1 MLQTNM
7 LKAEKSRSHQTG
19 PGYSDDAGSGGI
31 SEIVDFALGLLRR
44 QYLVII
50 ITAVFAITSCI
61 IYLRITPPTYTARV
75 QVLLANPRAQ
85 FVQQQS
91 ILSEPA
97 FDLNQIETQIQLLK
111 SSALAT
117 AVITQ
122 LNLAN
127 DPDFNGSGPSL
138 SSLWR
143 GAPTVNPTPP
153 EQSKAGTPAM
163 LSDAVIAAFQDRLSA
178 NRIGMSSIL
187 EISFN
192 SSNAERAAEIANAVA
207 KAYITEQLNAKFE
220 ANRSATSW
228 LQDRLRDLGD
238 QALDAERAV
247 NQYKSQNNIVSP
259 DGKSID
265 EQQVTELNNRLMAA
279 RAQLTE
285 ASARLNQY
293 EAILRTNP
301 SNLSSMGTLDAVGSD
316 VTNNPIINGLRQQYL
331 ELTRRD
337 NEYSARF
344 GPNHQA
350 VLTLRNRMRELRSSI
365 FEEVRRLAENSRSDL
380 EVAKQRQQQIEK
392 QLAEA
397 VVQSRTTNSAELTIK
412 ELENRAK
419 GLRSLSDMFQ
429 QRYIGSKQQE
439 TFPISETRVIQ
450 PAAPPQSKSKP
461 KSKIVMA
468 LGLIGGIGF
477 GVMLGLFREL
487 MDRVFRTA
495 AQIESELGLSCL
507 ALVPELVVPQSPVRR
522 VKSRPTDGDLG
533 QRTVAK
539 DSAIHRA
546 VIDRP
551 LSRFAEAIRSIK
563 LAIDLNATKTSNQV
577 IGLTSALP
585 NEGKTTIA
593 ASLAQLIGHGGKSVI
608 VVDCD
613 LRNPSL
619 SSSLAPNATAGIIE
633 VTNGSRSIEET
644 VWRDP
649 TTNLA
654 FLPAVRRTDL
664 LHSSELLSTDSMH
677 KLFDRLRASYDYV
690 IVDLPPLTPL
700 VDVRATTQLIDHF
713 ILVVEWGQT
722 KIDVVKHAL
731 HTAPTIHDSLIGT
744 VLNKTDIK
752 AMARYDSYLRDY
764 YNDDHCARYG
774 LSNSG

>member
-7 LKAEKSRSHQTG
+7 LQAEKTRSPQTSA
-19 PGYSDDAGSGGI
+19 GYSDDAGSGGMGELI
-31 SEIVDFALGLLRR
+31 NFALGLLRR

-50 ITAVFAITSCI
+50 LTAVFAITSCI

-117 AVITQ
+117 SVITQ
-122 LNLAN
+122 LNLVN
-127 DPDFNGSGPSL
+127 DPDFSGSGPSL

-143 GAPTVNPTPP
+143 GVRTWNWTPP
-153 EQSKAGTPAM
+153 EQSKAGTPAR

-178 NRIGMSSIL
+178 NRVGMSSIL

-207 KAYITEQLNAKFE
+207 NAYIAEQLNAKFE

-238 QALDAERAV
+238 QALNAERAV
-247 NQYKSQNNIVSP
+247 NQYKSQNNIVSSE
-259 DGKSID
+259 GKSID

-279 RAQLTE
+279 RAQMTE
-285 ASARLNQY
+285 TSARLNQY

-301 SNLSSMGTLDAVGSD
+301 ANLSSMGTLDAVGSD
-316 VTNNPIINGLRQQYL
+316 VSSNPIINGLRQQYL
-331 ELTRRD
+331 ELTRRES
-337 NEYSARF
+337 EYSARF

-350 VLTLRNRMRELRSSI
+350 VLTLRNRMRDLRSSI
-365 FEEVRRLAENSRSDL
+365 FEEVRRLAEISRSEL

-392 QLAEA
+392 QLTEA
-397 VVQSRTTNSAELTIK
+397 VHQSRTTNAAELTIR
-412 ELENRAK
+412 ELDSRAK

-429 QRYIGSKQQE
+429 QRYMGSKQQE

-450 PAAPPQSKSKP
+450 PASPPQSKSKP
-461 KSKIVMA
+461 KSKMVMA
-468 LGLIGGIGF
+468 LGLIGGIGL

-487 MDRVFRTA
+487 MDRVFRTS
-495 AQIESELGLSCL
+495 AQIEAELELPCLS
-507 ALVPELVVPQSPVRR
+507 LVPALVVPKSPMRR
-522 VKSRPTDGDLG
+522 AKSHPTDGDLG
-533 QRTVAK
+533 QRTISR

-577 IGLTSALP
+577 IGITSALP

-608 VVDCD
+608 IVDCD

-619 SSSLAPNATAGIIE
+619 SSSLAPNAAAGIIE
-633 VTNGSRSIEET
+633 VINGVHSIEET

-654 FLPAVRRTDL
+654 FLPAVRRSDL
-664 LHSSELLSTDSMH
+664 LHSSELLSADAMH

-700 VDVRATTQLIDHF
+700 VDVRATTQLVDHF

-764 YNDDHCARYG
+764 YSENHCARYG

>member
-1 MLQTNM
+1 
-7 LKAEKSRSHQTG
+7 
-19 PGYSDDAGSGGI
+19 
-31 SEIVDFALGLLRR
+31 
-44 QYLVII
+44 
-50 ITAVFAITSCI
+50 
-61 IYLRITPPTYTARV
+61 
-75 QVLLANPRAQ
+75 
-85 FVQQQS
+85 
-91 ILSEPA
+91 
-97 FDLNQIETQIQLLK
+97 
-111 SSALAT
+111 
-117 AVITQ
+117 
-122 LNLAN
+122 
-127 DPDFNGSGPSL
+127 
-138 SSLWR
+138 
-143 GAPTVNPTPP
+143 
-153 EQSKAGTPAM
+153 
-163 LSDAVIAAFQDRLSA
+163 
-178 NRIGMSSIL
+178 
-187 EISFN
+187 
-192 SSNAERAAEIANAVA
+192 
-207 KAYITEQLNAKFE
+207 
-220 ANRSATSW
+220 
-228 LQDRLRDLGD
+228 
-238 QALDAERAV
+238 
-247 NQYKSQNNIVSP
+247 
-259 DGKSID
+259 
-265 EQQVTELNNRLMAA
+265 
-279 RAQLTE
+279 
-285 ASARLNQY
+285 
-293 EAILRTNP
+293 
-301 SNLSSMGTLDAVGSD
+301 
-316 VTNNPIINGLRQQYL
+316 
-331 ELTRRD
+331 
-337 NEYSARF
+337 
-344 GPNHQA
+344 
-350 VLTLRNRMRELRSSI
+350 MRELRSSI

-439 TFPISETRVIQ
+439 TFPISETRIIQ

-461 KSKIVMA
+461 KSKMVMA

-619 SSSLAPNATAGIIE
+619 SASLAPNATAGIIE

-713 ILVVEWGQT
+713 SLVVEWGHT

-731 HTAPTIHDSLIGT
+731 HTPPTIHDSLIGA

>member
-7 LKAEKSRSHQTG
+7 SQAEKGRAPQSSA
-19 PGYSDDAGSGGI
+19 GYSDDAGSGGI
-31 SEIVDFALGLLRR
+31 AQIVDLALGLLRR

-50 ITAVFAITSCI
+50 LAAVFAITACI
-61 IYLRITPPTYTARV
+61 VYLRVTPPTYTARV

-91 ILSEPA
+91 ILAEPA
-97 FDLNQIETQIQLLK
+97 FDLTQIETQIQLLK

-117 AVITQ
+117 SVITQ
-122 LNLAN
+122 LDLLS
-127 DPDFNGSGPSL
+127 DPDFTGSGSSL
-138 SSLWR
+138 SSLGRRILSW
-143 GAPTVNPTPP
+143 GPP
-153 EQSKAGTPAM
+153 DQSRSGTPAR
-163 LSDAVIAAFQDRLSA
+163 LSDAVITFQDRLSA

-207 KAYITEQLNAKFE
+207 KAYIAEQLNAKFE

-238 QALDAERAV
+238 QALNAEREV
-247 NQYKSQNNIVSP
+247 SQFKSQNNIISSE
-259 DGKSID
+259 GKSID
-265 EQQVTELNNRLMAA
+265 EQQVTELNNRLMAT
-279 RAQLTE
+279 RAQVTE
-285 ASARLNQY
+285 SSARLNQY
-293 EAILRTNP
+293 EAILRSNP
-301 SNLSSMGTLDAVGSD
+301 ANVSSMGTLDAVGSD
-316 VTNNPIINGLRQQYL
+316 VTSNPIINGLRQQYL
-331 ELTRRD
+331 ELTRRES
-337 NEYSARF
+337 EYSARF

-350 VLTLRNRMRELRSSI
+350 VVTLRNRMRDLRSSI
-365 FEEVRRLAENSRSDL
+365 LDEVRRLAETSRSDM
-380 EVAKQRQQQIEK
+380 EVAKQRQQDIEK
-392 QLAEA
+392 QLTGA
-397 VVQSRTTNSAELTIK
+397 VAQSRTTNAAELTIR
-412 ELENRAK
+412 ELDSRAK
-419 GLRSLSDMFQ
+419 GLRNLSDMFQ
-429 QRYIGSKQQE
+429 QRYMGSKQQE

-450 PAAPPQSKSKP
+450 AASPPHTKSKP

-468 LGLIGGIGF
+468 LGLVGGLGL

-487 MDRVFRTA
+487 MDRVFRTS
-495 AQIESELGLSCL
+495 AQIEAELGLPCL
-507 ALVPELVVPQSPVRR
+507 ALVPEFVVPQSPTRKIR
-522 VKSRPTDGDLG
+522 SRPTDGQPG
-533 QRTVAK
+533 QRTISR

-551 LSRFAEAIRSIK
+551 LSRFAEAIRAIK

-577 IGLTSALP
+577 IGITSALP
-585 NEGKTTIA
+585 NEGKTTIS

-608 VVDCD
+608 IVDCD

-619 SSSLAPNATAGIIE
+619 SSSLAPTAAAGIIE
-633 VTNGSRSIEET
+633 VTNGSQSLEET
-644 VWRDP
+644 IWRDP

-700 VDVRATTQLIDHF
+700 VDVRATTQLVDHF

-752 AMARYDSYLRDY
+752 AMARYDSYLGDY
-764 YNDDHCARYG
+764 YNDDHCTRYG

>member
-1 MLQTNM
+1 M
-7 LKAEKSRSHQTG
+7 AEV
-19 PGYSDDAGSGGI
+19 
-31 SEIVDFALGLLRR
+31 VDFALGLLRR

-50 ITAVFAITSCI
+50 LAAVFAITSCI

-91 ILSEPA
+91 ILAEPA
-97 FDLNQIETQIQLLK
+97 FDLTQIETQIQLLK

-117 AVITQ
+117 SVITQ
-122 LNLAN
+122 LDLLN
-127 DPDFNGSGPSL
+127 DPDFTGSGPSL
-138 SSLWR
+138 TSLWR
-143 GAPTVNPTPP
+143 GVWNWSPQ
-153 EQSKAGTPAM
+153 EQSKAATPAR
-163 LSDAVIAAFQDRLSA
+163 LSDAVIAFQDRLSA

-187 EISFN
+187 EITFN
-192 SSNAERAAEIANAVA
+192 SSNPERAAEIANAAA
-207 KAYITEQLNAKFE
+207 KAYIAEQLNAKFD
-220 ANRSATSW
+220 ANRSATTW

-238 QALDAERAV
+238 QALNAERAV
-247 NQYKSQNNIVSP
+247 NQFKSQNNIVSSE
-259 DGKSID
+259 GKSID
-265 EQQVTELNNRLMAA
+265 ELQVTELNNRLMAA
-279 RAQLTE
+279 RAQVTE

-293 EAILRTNP
+293 EAILRSNP
-301 SNLSSMGTLDAVGSD
+301 ANVSSIGTLDAVGSD
-316 VTNNPIINGLRQQYL
+316 VTSNPIMNGLRQQYL
-331 ELTRRD
+331 ELTRRES
-337 NEYSARF
+337 EYSARF

-350 VLTLRNRMRELRSSI
+350 VVTLRNRMRDLRSSI
-365 FEEVRRLAENSRSDL
+365 LEEVRRLAETSRSDM
-380 EVAKQRQQQIEK
+380 EVGKQRQQDIEK
-392 QLAEA
+392 QLAGA
-397 VVQSRTTNSAELTIK
+397 VAQSRTTTSAELTIR
-412 ELENRAK
+412 ELDSRAK
-419 GLRSLSDMFQ
+419 GLRNLSDMFQ
-429 QRYIGSKQQE
+429 QRYMGSKQQE

-450 PAAPPQSKSKP
+450 AASPPQTKSKP
-461 KSKIVMA
+461 KSKVVMA

-487 MDRVFRTA
+487 MDRLFRTS
-495 AQIESELGLSCL
+495 AQIEAELGLPCL
-507 ALVPELVVPQSPVRR
+507 ALVPELVVPQSHVRR
-522 VKSRPTDGDLG
+522 AKSRSSDGDLG
-533 QRTVAK
+533 QRTIARGT
-539 DSAIHRA
+539 ALHHA
-546 VIDRP
+546 VVDRP

-577 IGLTSALP
+577 IGITSALP
-585 NEGKTTIA
+585 NEGKTTIS

-608 VVDCD
+608 IVDCD

-619 SSSLAPNATAGIIE
+619 SSSLAPNAAAGIIE
-633 VTNGSRSIEET
+633 VTNGSQSIEET

-654 FLPAVRRTDL
+654 FLPAVRRSDL

-700 VDVRATTQLIDHF
+700 VDVRATTQLVDHF

-764 YNDDHCARYG
+764 YSEDHCTRYG

>member
-1 MLQTNM
+1 MVPGPRYPRCG
-7 LKAEKSRSHQTG
+7 AGHQQE
-19 PGYSDDAGSGGI
+19 PDA
-31 SEIVDFALGLLRR
+31 
-44 QYLVII
+44 
-50 ITAVFAITSCI
+50 
-61 IYLRITPPTYTARV
+61 
-75 QVLLANPRAQ
+75 
-85 FVQQQS
+85 
-91 ILSEPA
+91 
-97 FDLNQIETQIQLLK
+97 
-111 SSALAT
+111 
-117 AVITQ
+117 
-122 LNLAN
+122 
-127 DPDFNGSGPSL
+127 
-138 SSLWR
+138 
-143 GAPTVNPTPP
+143 P
-153 EQSKAGTPAM
+153 EQSKAGTPAR

-178 NRIGMSSIL
+178 NRVGVSSIL

-316 VTNNPIINGLRQQYL
+316 VTNNAIINGLRQQYL

>member
-1 MLQTNM
+1 
-7 LKAEKSRSHQTG
+7 
-19 PGYSDDAGSGGI
+19 
-31 SEIVDFALGLLRR
+31 
-44 QYLVII
+44 
-50 ITAVFAITSCI
+50 
-61 IYLRITPPTYTARV
+61 
-75 QVLLANPRAQ
+75 
-85 FVQQQS
+85 
-91 ILSEPA
+91 
-97 FDLNQIETQIQLLK
+97 
-111 SSALAT
+111 
-117 AVITQ
+117 
-122 LNLAN
+122 
-127 DPDFNGSGPSL
+127 
-138 SSLWR
+138 
-143 GAPTVNPTPP
+143 
-153 EQSKAGTPAM
+153 
-163 LSDAVIAAFQDRLSA
+163 
-178 NRIGMSSIL
+178 MSSIL

-207 KAYITEQLNAKFE
+207 KAYIAEQLNAKFE

-238 QALDAERAV
+238 QALNAEREV
-247 NQYKSQNNIVSP
+247 SQYKSQNNIVSP
-259 DGKSID
+259 EGKSID
-265 EQQVTELNNRLMAA
+265 EQQVTELNNRLMAT

-301 SNLSSMGTLDAVGSD
+301 ANLSSMGTLDAVGSD
-316 VTNNPIINGLRQQYL
+316 VTSNPIINGLRQQYL
-331 ELTRRD
+331 ELTRRE

-350 VLTLRNRMRELRSSI
+350 VVTLRNRMRDLRSSI
-365 FEEVRRLAENSRSDL
+365 FEEVRRLAENSRSDV

-397 VVQSRTTNSAELTIK
+397 VVQSRTTNAAELTIR

-439 TFPISETRVIQ
+439 TFPYLRDEGDPARIAAAEQEQAEKQDRHGAGLDRRHRLGSHAGPVPGVDGSRLSYLRPDRSRTGTAMPRVGARARR
-450 PAAPPQSKSKP
+450 AAVAHAQSQIAS
-461 KSKIVMA
+461 
-468 LGLIGGIGF
+468 
-477 GVMLGLFREL
+477 
-487 MDRVFRTA
+487 DRRAIWV
-495 AQIESELGLSCL
+495 SELI
-507 ALVPELVVPQSPVRR
+507 
-522 VKSRPTDGDLG
+522 SR
-533 QRTVAK
+533 

-577 IGLTSALP
+577 IGITSALP

-619 SSSLAPNATAGIIE
+619 SSSLAPTAAAGIIE
-633 VTNGSRSIEET
+633 VTNGSQSMEET
-644 VWRDP
+644 IWRDP

-700 VDVRATTQLIDHF
+700 VDVRATTQLVDHF

-764 YNDDHCARYG
+764 YNEDHCARYG